1 MASEQWVLTG
11 EMSQGIDAA
20 LRKFIGDSRARCA
33 LLITHSG
40 QLVGQVGFT
49 AHLNVLSLCA
59 LVAGIFTTTQELAR
73 LIGESKFKSLFQE
86 GKSWNL
92 HFTLVSEDLIFA
104 TLFDK
109 KTVIGAVQVSANEA
123 SERIGKLLQEI
134 AAKPVLEPD
143 RELEALKRE
152 LAHLE
157 QLTGRETAAPPAPPA
172 PMAPMAPSAMMQPGL
187 VQAPAAAP
195 APPAP
200 PSAVPESKPAPVTQ
214 GQAGEKKEG
223 PGEKP
228 QSLLGADFEESAAA
242 ALDKLFEI

>member
-49 AHLNVLSLCA
+49 SHLDVLSLCA

-86 GKSWNL
+86 GKTWNL

-104 TLFDK
+104 TLFGK
-109 KTVIGAVQVSANEA
+109 KTVIGAVQVSANEV
-123 SERIGKLLQEI
+123 SERIGKLLKEI

-143 RELEALKRE
+143 HELEALKRE

-157 QLTGRETAAPPAPPA
+157 QLTGKATAAQA
-172 PMAPMAPSAMMQPGL
+172 AMLQP
-187 VQAPAAAP
+187 APAAVSAFHG
-195 APPAP
+195 P
-200 PSAVPESKPAPVTQ
+200 PSAVPESKPAPEIQ
-214 GQAGEKKEG
+214 GQAGEKKE
-223 PGEKP
+223 ERH
-228 QSLLGADFEESAAA
+228 QTLLGADFEESAAA

>member
-1 MASEQWVLTG
+1 MGSEQWVLTG

-86 GKSWNL
+86 GKTWNL

-123 SERIGKLLQEI
+123 SERIGKLLKEI

-157 QLTGRETAAPPAPPA
+157 QLTGKETAAPPAP
-172 PMAPMAPSAMMQPGL
+172 MAPSAMTQPGF
-187 VQAPAAAP
+187 VQAPAAAQ
-195 APPAP
+195 APPGP

-214 GQAGEKKEG
+214 GQAGEKKE
-223 PGEKP
+223 EKP

>member
-1 MASEQWVLTG
+1 MGSEQWVLTG

-86 GKSWNL
+86 GKTWNL

-109 KTVIGAVQVSANEA
+109 KTVIGAVQVSANET
-123 SERIGKLLQEI
+123 SERIGKLLKEI

-157 QLTGRETAAPPAPPA
+157 QLTGKATAAPPA
-172 PMAPMAPSAMMQPGL
+172 PMAPSVMTQPGL

-200 PSAVPESKPAPVTQ
+200 LSAVPESKPAPVTQ
-214 GQAGEKKEG
+214 GQAGEKKE
-223 PGEKP
+223 EKP

>member
-1 MASEQWVLTG
+1 MGSEQWVLTG
-11 EMSQGIDAA
+11 EMSQGIDTA

-86 GKSWNL
+86 GKTWNL

-123 SERIGKLLQEI
+123 SERIGKLLKEI
-134 AAKPVLEPD
+134 AAKPPAPVLEPD
-143 RELEALKRE
+143 HELEALKRE

-157 QLTGRETAAPPAPPA
+157 QLTGKATAAPPAS
-172 PMAPMAPSAMMQPGL
+172 MAPSAMA
-187 VQAPAAAP
+187 QAPAPALAQAP
-195 APPAP
+195 APPGP

-214 GQAGEKKEG
+214 GQAGEWKE
-223 PGEKP
+223 EKP

>member
-1 MASEQWVLTG
+1 MGSEQWVLTG
-11 EMSQGIDAA
+11 EMSQGIDTA

-86 GKSWNL
+86 GKTWNL

-123 SERIGKLLQEI
+123 SERIGKLLKEI

-157 QLTGRETAAPPAPPA
+157 QLTGKATAAPPAPI
-172 PMAPMAPSAMMQPGL
+172 APSAMTPPGL
-187 VQAPAAAP
+187 VQAPVAAP

>member
-1 MASEQWVLTG
+1 MASEQLVLTE
-11 EMSQGIDAA
+11 EMSQGIDSS

-123 SERIGKLLQEI
+123 AERIAKLLTEF
-134 AAKPVLEPD
+134 AAKPSVELD
-143 RELEALKRE
+143 HELEAMKRE
-152 LAHLE
+152 LAQLA
-157 QLTGRETAAPPAPPA
+157 QLTVT
-172 PMAPMAPSAMMQPGL
+172 S
-187 VQAPAAAP
+187 AAAP
-195 APPAP
+195 APAAVPSLTAAPAVPTVTPAP
-200 PSAVPESKPAPVTQ
+200 QPP
-214 GQAGEKKEG
+214 AGEKKE
-223 PGEKP
+223 ERP
-228 QSLLGADFEESAAA
+228 QKLLGADFEESAAA

>member
-1 MASEQWVLTG
+1 MGSEQWVLTG
-11 EMSQGIDAA
+11 EMSQGIDTA

-86 GKSWNL
+86 GKTWNL

-123 SERIGKLLQEI
+123 SERIGKLLKEI

-157 QLTGRETAAPPAPPA
+157 QLTGKETAAPTVPP
-172 PMAPMAPSAMMQPGL
+172 APMAPSAMTQPGL
-187 VQAPAAAP
+187 VQGPAAAP

-200 PSAVPESKPAPVTQ
+200 PSAVPESKPAPITQ
-214 GQAGEKKEG
+214 GQAGEKKE
-223 PGEKP
+223 EKP

>member
-1 MASEQWVLTG
+1 MASEQFVLTG
-11 EMSQGIDAA
+11 TMSQGIDSA

-33 LLITHSG
+33 LLLTHSG

-49 AHLNVLSLCA
+49 SHLNVLSLCA

-86 GKSWNL
+86 GKGWNL

-109 KTVIGAVQVSANEA
+109 KTVIGAVQISASEA
-123 SERIGKLLQEI
+123 SDRIGKLLAEF
-134 AAKPVLEPD
+134 AAKPSIEPD
-143 RELEALKRE
+143 HELESMKRE

-157 QLTGRETAAPPAPPA
+157 HLTAQAALTPSMATQPLPATPLA
-172 PMAPMAPSAMMQPGL
+172 PT
-187 VQAPAAAP
+187 
-195 APPAP
+195 P
-200 PSAVPESKPAPVTQ
+200 PSQPSPAVEMKKE
-214 GQAGEKKEG
+214 EKKE
-223 PGEKP
+223 EKS
-228 QSLLGADFEESAAA
+228 QNLLAPDFEESAAA

>member
-11 EMSQGIDAA
+11 EMSQGIDTA

-86 GKSWNL
+86 GKTWNL

-104 TLFDK
+104 TLG
-109 KTVIGAVQVSANEA
+109 IGEEEA
-123 SERIGKLLQEI
+123 
-134 AAKPVLEPD
+134 
-143 RELEALKRE
+143 REKFGFFLEALRYGTPPHGGIA
-152 LAHLE
+152 LGLD
-157 QLTGRETAAPPAPPA
+157 RIRAAC
-172 PMAPMAPSAMMQPGL
+172 
-187 VQAPAAAP
+187 
-195 APPAP
+195 
-200 PSAVPESKPAPVTQ
+200 
-214 GQAGEKKEG
+214 
-223 PGEKP
+223 
-228 QSLLGADFEESAAA
+228 A
-242 ALDKLFEI
+242 ALASGIRVVL

>member
-1 MASEQWVLTG
+1 MGSEQWVLTG
-11 EMSQGIDAA
+11 EMSQGIDTA

-86 GKSWNL
+86 GKTWNL

-123 SERIGKLLQEI
+123 SERIGKLLKEI

-157 QLTGRETAAPPAPPA
+157 QLTGRETAAPPAH
-172 PMAPMAPSAMMQPGL
+172 MAPSAMTQPGL

-195 APPAP
+195 APPGP

-214 GQAGEKKEG
+214 GQAGEKKE
-223 PGEKP
+223 EKP

>member
-1 MASEQWVLTG
+1 MGSEQWVLTG
-11 EMSQGIDAA
+11 EMSQGIDTA

-86 GKSWNL
+86 GKTWNL

-123 SERIGKLLQEI
+123 SERIGKLLKEI

-157 QLTGRETAAPPAPPA
+157 QLTGKETAAPPV
-172 PMAPMAPSAMMQPGL
+172 PSAMTQF
-187 VQAPAAAP
+187 APAAAQV
-195 APPAP
+195 PPGP

-214 GQAGEKKEG
+214 GQAGEKKE
-223 PGEKP
+223 EKP

>member
-1 MASEQWVLTG
+1 MGSEQWVLTG
-11 EMSQGIDAA
+11 EMSQGIDTA

-123 SERIGKLLQEI
+123 SERIGKLLKEI

-157 QLTGRETAAPPAPPA
+157 QLTGRETAAPPAH
-172 PMAPMAPSAMMQPGL
+172 MAPSAMTQPGL

-195 APPAP
+195 APPGP

-214 GQAGEKKEG
+214 GQAGEKKE
-223 PGEKP
+223 EKP

>member
-1 MASEQWVLTG
+1 MTSEQFVLTG
-11 EMSQGIDAA
+11 EMVEGVDGA
-20 LRKFIGDSRARCA
+20 LRKFIGNSHARCA
-33 LLITHSG
+33 LLLTHSG

-73 LIGESKFKSLFQE
+73 VIGESKFKSLFQE

-109 KTVIGAVQVSANEA
+109 KTVIGAVQVAA
-123 SERIGKLLQEI
+123 SEATEEIAKLLEEFTG
-134 AAKPVLEPD
+134 KPSLEPD
-143 RELEALKRE
+143 HELEAMKRE

-157 QLTGRETAAPPAPPA
+157 TLTGQPSLRAPVAVLPPSPAAPVAPV
-172 PMAPMAPSAMMQPGL
+172 M
-187 VQAPAAAP
+187 
-195 APPAP
+195 AP
-200 PSAVPESKPAPVTQ
+200 PSAPAV
-214 GQAGEKKEG
+214 EKKEEKKE
-223 PGEKP
+223 EKP
-228 QSLLGADFEESAAA
+228 PQNFLSPDFEESAAA

>member
-1 MASEQWVLTG
+1 MGSEQWVLTG
-11 EMSQGIDAA
+11 EMSQGIDTA

-86 GKSWNL
+86 GKTWNL

-123 SERIGKLLQEI
+123 SERIGKLLKEI

-157 QLTGRETAAPPAPPA
+157 QLTGKETAAPPAL
-172 PMAPMAPSAMMQPGL
+172 SAMPQFAPAQA
-187 VQAPAAAP
+187 QAPP
-195 APPAP
+195 GP
-200 PSAVPESKPAPVTQ
+200 PSAVPESKPAPVIQ

-228 QSLLGADFEESAAA
+228 QTLLGADFEESAAA

>member
-49 AHLNVLSLCA
+49 SHLDVLSLCA

-86 GKSWNL
+86 GKTWNL

-104 TLFDK
+104 TLFGK
-109 KTVIGAVQVSANEA
+109 KTVIGAVQVSANEV
-123 SERIGKLLQEI
+123 SERIGKLLKEI

-143 RELEALKRE
+143 HELEALKRE

-157 QLTGRETAAPPAPPA
+157 QLTGKATAAPG
-172 PMAPMAPSAMMQPGL
+172 AMLQP
-187 VQAPAAAP
+187 APAAVSAFP
-195 APPAP
+195 GP
-200 PSAVPESKPAPVTQ
+200 PSAVPESKPAPEIQ
-214 GQAGEKKEG
+214 GQAGEKKE
-223 PGEKP
+223 ERH
-228 QSLLGADFEESAAA
+228 QTLLGADFEESAAA

>member
-1 MASEQWVLTG
+1 
-11 EMSQGIDAA
+11 
-20 LRKFIGDSRARCA
+20 
-33 LLITHSG
+33 
-40 QLVGQVGFT
+40 VGFT

-86 GKSWNL
+86 GKTWNL

-123 SERIGKLLQEI
+123 SERIGKLLKEI

-143 RELEALKRE
+143 SELEALKRE

-157 QLTGRETAAPPAPPA
+157 QLTGRETAAPPAH
-172 PMAPMAPSAMMQPGL
+172 MALSAMTKPGL

-195 APPAP
+195 APPGP
-200 PSAVPESKPAPVTQ
+200 PSAVLESKPAPVTQ

-223 PGEKP
+223 QGEKP

>member
-1 MASEQWVLTG
+1 MASEQLVLTE
-11 EMSQGIDAA
+11 EMSRGIDVA

-86 GKSWNL
+86 GKTWNL

-123 SERIGKLLQEI
+123 AERIGKLLTEF
-134 AAKPVLEPD
+134 AAKPPAPVLEPD

-152 LAHLE
+152 LSHLE
-157 QLTGRETAAPPAPPA
+157 HLTGRAAP
-172 PMAPMAPSAMMQPGL
+172 APSAMPQPP
-187 VQAPAAAP
+187 APTLAQAP
-195 APPAP
+195 APPGP
-200 PSAVPESKPAPVTQ
+200 PSAVPESKPA
-214 GQAGEKKEG
+214 GEKKE
-223 PGEKP
+223 ERP
-228 QSLLGADFEESAAA
+228 QKLLGADFEESAAA

>member
-1 MASEQWVLTG
+1 MGSEQWVLTG
-11 EMSQGIDAA
+11 EMSQGIDTA

-123 SERIGKLLQEI
+123 SERIGKLLKEI

-157 QLTGRETAAPPAPPA
+157 QLTGKETAAPPAP
-172 PMAPMAPSAMMQPGL
+172 MAPSAMAQPGL

-195 APPAP
+195 APPGP

-214 GQAGEKKEG
+214 GQAGEKKE
-223 PGEKP
+223 EKP

>member
-109 KTVIGAVQVSANEA
+109 KTVIGAVQVSANEV
-123 SERIGKLLQEI
+123 SERIGKLLKEI

-157 QLTGRETAAPPAPPA
+157 QLTGRETAAALAPPA
-172 PMAPMAPSAMMQPGL
+172 PMAPRVVP
-187 VQAPAAAP
+187 QAPAPALAQAP

-200 PSAVPESKPAPVTQ
+200 PSAVPESKPAPVAQ